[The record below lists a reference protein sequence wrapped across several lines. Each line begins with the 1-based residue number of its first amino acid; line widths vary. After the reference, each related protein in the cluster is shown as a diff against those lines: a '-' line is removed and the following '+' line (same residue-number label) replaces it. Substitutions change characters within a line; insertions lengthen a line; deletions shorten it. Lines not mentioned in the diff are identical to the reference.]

1 MTATSENYT
10 VSYPAS
16 LAWTLKMRKQ
26 EFEKEMRLLS
36 IIKLFELGQI
46 SSGKAASLLGISK
59 IEFTNMLGKYCVSYI
74 QTTEDELIE
83 DFQNA

>member
-46 SSGKAASLLGISK
+46 SSGKATSLLGISK

>member
-74 QTTEDELIE
+74 QTTED
-83 DFQNA
+83 